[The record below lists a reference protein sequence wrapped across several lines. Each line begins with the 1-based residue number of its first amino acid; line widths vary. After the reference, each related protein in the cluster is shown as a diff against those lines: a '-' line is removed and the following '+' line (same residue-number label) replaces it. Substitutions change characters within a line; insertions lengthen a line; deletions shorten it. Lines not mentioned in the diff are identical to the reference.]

1 MIHAHK
7 FLNFDVL
14 IYNIKYID
22 NGNYLVRFASK
33 NELNIGDIIVSDII
47 HHISGVVCTS
57 IIESNK
63 NQNGYFVS
71 IGEFH
76 DEGGFSLHY
85 KYQEMYPGMLDKYAI
100 KA

>member
-33 NELNIGDIIVSDII
+33 NQLNIGDTIISDITLRTTNNFFKAE
-47 HHISGVVCTS
+47 CTNV
-57 IIESNK
+57 I
-63 NQNGYFVS
+63 
-71 IGEFH
+71 
-76 DEGGFSLHY
+76 
-85 KYQEMYPGMLDKYAI
+85 
-100 KA
+100 